1 MTTNHVS
8 LFTGLMVGFSIA
20 VPIGPMGLLC
30 IRRTL
35 ASGMRVGVSTGMGA
49 ATVNVFY
56 GALIILG
63 LDKMTPLI
71 VSSGRVLSFA
81 GGVFLLWWAAQT
93 LLHRH
98 SLESHPKPAALSPF
112 AAYGSAVAF
121 NVTNPISPVLIVSLL
136 SPIVGTSA
144 PSLGGAVAMLFGMFM
159 AATIWWVC
167 LSGSIIL
174 LRSRLTPRMLTMVNQ
189 AAGAVLT
196 FYGAMALA
204 RSAGM

>member
-1 MTTNHVS
+1 MTTSHAS

-35 ASGMRVGVSTGMGA
+35 ASGMRVGISTGMGA

-71 VSSGRVLSFA
+71 VSSGRMLSFA
-81 GGVFLLWWAAQT
+81 GGIFLLWYAGRT

-98 SLESHPKPAALSPF
+98 SPENQPKPAELSPV

-121 NVTNPISPVLIVSLL
+121 NATNPMSPVLIVSLL
-136 SPIVGTSA
+136 SPVIGPSA
-144 PSLGGAVAMLFGMFM
+144 PSIGSAVTLLFGMFL

-167 LSGSIIL
+167 LSGSITL
-174 LRSRLTPRMLTMVNQ
+174 LRSRLTPRVLMMVNQ

-196 FYGAMALA
+196 FYGALALA